1 MDLIKAGKFIADC
14 RKKKNLTQE
23 QLAEKLYITDRAV
36 SKWERGLSLPDA
48 DKMLE
53 LCNILDINVN
63 ELLNGEKINMKDY
76 EKKTDELLVE
86 LARQE
91 ELKNKKMIMDMYI
104 LCITT
109 VIFYIGIT
117 LLASYTLGEGTLFG
131 IVVCISTII
140 LVVVAFY
147 AYRLEIDAGYYECK
161 KCHHRYVPNSYW
173 KVMISPHL
181 DTTRYLKCPKCGKRS
196 WSKKVMS
203 KGDNEP

>member
-1 MDLIKAGKFIADC
+1 MDLIKIGKFISET

-23 QLAEKLYITDRAV
+23 ELAEKLYITDRAV

-86 LARQE
+86 LAKQE
-91 ELKNKKMIMDMYI
+91 ELKNKKMITDMYV
-104 LCITT
+104 LVITT
-109 VIFYIGIT
+109 VVFYIGIIM
-117 LLASYTLGEGTLFG
+117 LASFTLGEGTLFG
-131 IVVCISTII
+131 IIVAVSTIV
-140 LVVVAFY
+140 LVMVAFY
-147 AYRLEIDAGYYECK
+147 ALKLEMDAGYYECK
-161 KCHHRYVPNSYW
+161 KCNHRYVPDSYF
-173 KVMISPHL
+173 KVMIAPHIN
-181 DTTRYLKCPKCGKRS
+181 TTRYLKCPKCGKRS

-203 KGDNEP
+203 KGEK

>member
-1 MDLIKAGKFIADC
+1 MDLIKIGNFIADC
-14 RKKKNLTQE
+14 RKEKGLTQE

-48 DKMLE
+48 DKMLD

-76 EKKTDELLVE
+76 DKKTDELLVE
-86 LARQE
+86 LAKQE
-91 ELKNKKMIMDMYI
+91 ELKNKKLITDMYV
-104 LCITT
+104 LAITA

-117 LLASYTLGEGTLFG
+117 LLAAYTLGEGTLFG
-131 IVVCISTII
+131 IIVAVSTAF
-140 LVVVAFY
+140 LVIVAFY
-147 AYRLEIDAGYYECK
+147 AFKLEIDAGYYECR
-161 KCHHRYVPNSYW
+161 KCHHRYVPDSYF

-181 DTTRYLKCPKCGKRS
+181 NTTRFLKCPKCGKRS

-203 KGDNEP
+203 KDNNK

>member
-1 MDLIKAGKFIADC
+1 MDLIKIGKFISET

-23 QLAEKLYITDRAV
+23 ELAEKLYITDRAV

-86 LARQE
+86 LAKQE
-91 ELKNKKMIMDMYI
+91 ELKNKKMITDMYV
-104 LCITT
+104 LVITT
-109 VIFYIGIT
+109 VVFYIGIIM
-117 LLASYTLGEGTLFG
+117 LASFTLGEGTLFG
-131 IVVCISTII
+131 IIVAVSTIV
-140 LVVVAFY
+140 LVMVAFY
-147 AYRLEIDAGYYECK
+147 ALKLEVDAGYYECK
-161 KCHHRYVPNSYW
+161 KCNHRYVLDSYF
-173 KVMISPHL
+173 KAMIAPHIN
-181 DTTRYLKCPKCGKRS
+181 TTRYLKCPKCGKRS

-203 KGDNEP
+203 KGEK